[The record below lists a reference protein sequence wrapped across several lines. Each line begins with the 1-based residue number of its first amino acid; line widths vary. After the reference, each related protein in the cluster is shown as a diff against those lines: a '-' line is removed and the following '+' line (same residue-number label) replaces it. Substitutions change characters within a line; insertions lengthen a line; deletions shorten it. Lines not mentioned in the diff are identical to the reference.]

1 MLGDIYPDLCSS
13 NSPVCERFSHH
24 SLEAEFQRLSGHR
37 ARGLHYHPIG
47 PGDDADPNARGY
59 GLALDLAANVAEC
72 DGKERT
78 GRQRQIRP
86 LSLTEI
92 GRKNAAQLDEVG
104 VAGFGVLARVVVA
117 GLESRGEGLE
127 QGSGPLGREGRVS
140 DGEARLA
147 CSRGFVGTR
156 AVVAGARVCLKCFTA
171 VSRPNTPFA

>member
-1 MLGDIYPDLCSS
+1 MERPGGARRAGARSLLRLGFGRRDVVLGAVVVLAVRAEGVEGVFVRGIA
-13 NSPVCERFSHH
+13 PVDEGPAPGVDDAALLADPPRG
-24 SLEAEFQRLSGHR
+24 EGGVRGV
-37 ARGLHYHPIG
+37 ARGEL
-47 PGDDADPNARGY
+47 
-59 GLALDLAANVAEC
+59 
-72 DGKERT
+72 
-78 GRQRQIRP
+78 
-86 LSLTEI
+86 
-92 GRKNAAQLDEVG
+92 LDEVG

-140 DGEARLA
+140 GGEARLA